1 MIRLLL
7 LAIVLVGGLIVGT
20 TFADQQGYVLISVAD
35 TTIEMSLTTLVIF
48 IGALIAG
55 LFLLEIIVKRILSVS
70 NFTRGWFSARHLR
83 KARYNTFKGMIK
95 LHEGE
100 WKEAERLITKG
111 GRHND
116 FPLLNYLAAAEAAQG
131 RKQIVQRDKYL
142 QLASEQSDS
151 RLAVALTSAKLQM
164 REEQYEF
171 ALATLQSVKVDYPR
185 NPVLLELLKECYLA
199 LNEWQALKHIIHP
212 LIKANLISDQQALE
226 LEEKAEC
233 GLMELIASKQGTA
246 GLLEHWNALPKKLKK
261 HVPVLVCLIKQLH
274 SRKADSEAYIILRD
288 NLKKYSDDR
297 LVALLPTLNLADYH
311 PATVLLESMA
321 NYDAR
326 NPVIQSTLGQ
336 LYMRAEKWQP
346 AREHFE
352 AALEVREDMSDY
364 AYLARVLDK
373 QNRKQAAADL
383 SRKALTMM
391 GSDA

>member
-20 TFADQQGYVLISVAD
+20 TFADQQGYVLISIAE

-55 LFLLEIIVKRILSVS
+55 LFVLEMIVKRILSVGS
-70 NFTRGWFSARHLR
+70 FTRGWFSARHLR
-83 KARYNTFKGMIK
+83 KARYNTFKGMLK

-131 RKQIVQRDKYL
+131 RQQIEQRDHYL
-142 QLASEQSDS
+142 KMASEQADS
-151 RLAVALTSAKLQM
+151 TLAVALTSAKLQM
-164 REEQYEF
+164 REQQYEI

-199 LNEWQALKHIIHP
+199 LNEWQPLKNIIHP
-212 LIKANLISDQQALE
+212 LTKANLITEQQALE

-233 GLMELIASKQGTA
+233 GLMEFIATNQGTV
-246 GLLEHWNALPKKLKK
+246 GLLDHWNSLPKKLKK

-274 SRKADSEAYIILRD
+274 ARKADSEAYIILRD
-288 NLKKYSDDR
+288 NLKKRSDDR
-297 LVALLPTLNLADYH
+297 LVELLPTLNLADYH
-311 PATVLLESMA
+311 PVTVLLEEMV
-321 NYDAR
+321 NHDAR
-326 NPVIQSTLGQ
+326 NPVVQSTLAQ
-336 LYMRAEKWQP
+336 LYMRIEKWQP

-352 AALEVREDMSDY
+352 AALAIREDMSDY

-373 QNRKQAAADL
+373 QNHKQDAANL
-383 SRKALTMM
+383 SRKALIMV
-391 GSDA
+391 GDND

>member
-20 TFADQQGYVLISVAD
+20 TFADQQGYVLISVAN
-35 TTIEMSLTTLVIF
+35 TTIEMSLTTLVLF

-55 LFLLEIIVKRILSVS
+55 LFLLEMIVKRILSVS
-70 NFTRGWFSARHLR
+70 NYTRGWFSARHLR

-131 RKQIVQRDKYL
+131 RQQIDLRDKYL
-142 QLASEQSDS
+142 QLASEQDDS
-151 RLAVALTSAKLQM
+151 TLAVALTSAKLQM
-164 REEQYEF
+164 RQKQYEL
-171 ALATLQSVKVDYPR
+171 ALATLQFVKVDYPR

-199 LNEWQALKHIIHP
+199 LNEWQALKSIIHP
-212 LIKANLISDQQALE
+212 LSKANLITDQQALE

-233 GLMELIASKQGTA
+233 GLMAVIATNKGTA
-246 GLLEHWNALPKKLKK
+246 GLLEHWDALPKKLKK
-261 HVPVLVCLIKQLH
+261 HVPILICLIQQLQA
-274 SRKADSEAYIILRD
+274 RKADSEAYIILRD
-288 NLKKYSDDR
+288 NLKKRADDR

-311 PATVLLESMA
+311 PVTVLLESMA
-321 NYDAR
+321 DYDVR
-326 NPVIQSTLGQ
+326 NPVIQSTLAQ
-336 LYMRAEKWQP
+336 LYMRTQKWQP

-352 AALEVREDMSDY
+352 AALAIREDMSDY

-383 SRKALTMM
+383 SRKALTMVDDK
-391 GSDA
+391 G

>member
-20 TFADQQGYVLISVAD
+20 TFADQQGYVLISIAE

-55 LFLLEIIVKRILSVS
+55 LFVLEMIVKRILSVGS
-70 NFTRGWFSARHLR
+70 FTRGWFSARHLR

-100 WKEAERLITKG
+100 WKDAERLITKG

-131 RKQIVQRDKYL
+131 RQQIEQRDHYL
-142 QLASEQSDS
+142 KLASEQSDS

-164 REEQYEF
+164 REQQYEL

-199 LNEWQALKHIIHP
+199 LNEWQPLKNIIHP
-212 LIKANLISDQQALE
+212 LTKANLITEQQALE

-233 GLMELIASKQGTA
+233 GLMEFIATNQGTV
-246 GLLEHWNALPKKLKK
+246 GLLDHWNSLPKKLKK

-274 SRKADSEAYIILRD
+274 ARKADSEAYIILRD
-288 NLKKYSDDR
+288 NLKKRSDDR
-297 LVALLPTLNLADYH
+297 LVELLPTLNLADYH
-311 PATVLLESMA
+311 PVTVLLEEMV
-321 NYDAR
+321 NHDAR
-326 NPVIQSTLGQ
+326 NPVVQSTLAQ
-336 LYMRAEKWQP
+336 LYMRIEKWQP

-352 AALEVREDMSDY
+352 AALAIREDMSDY

-373 QNRKQAAADL
+373 QNHKQDAANI
-383 SRKALTMM
+383 SRKALIMV
-391 GSDA
+391 GDND

>member
-35 TTIEMSLTTLVIF
+35 TTIEMSLTTLIIF

-199 LNEWQALKHIIHP
+199 LNEWQALIHIIHP
-212 LIKANLISDQQALE
+212 LTKASLISDQQALE

>member
-20 TFADQQGYVLISVAD
+20 TFADQQGYVLISVAE
-35 TTIEMSLTTLVIF
+35 TTIEMSLTTLVLF

-55 LFLLEIIVKRILSVS
+55 LFLLEIVVKRILSVS

-131 RKQIVQRDKYL
+131 RQHIEQRDAYL
-142 QLASEQSDS
+142 KLASEQPGSH
-151 RLAVALTSAKLQM
+151 LAVALTSAKLQM

-171 ALATLQSVKVDYPR
+171 ALATLQSVNVDYPH
-185 NPVLLELLKECYLA
+185 NPVLLDLLKDCYLA
-199 LNEWQALKHIIHP
+199 LNEWQALKKIIHP
-212 LIKANLISDQQALE
+212 LTKGNLITEQQALE
-226 LEEKAEC
+226 LEEKVEC
-233 GLMELIASKQGTA
+233 GILALIATNKGTT
-246 GLLEHWNALPKKLKK
+246 GLLDHWQSLPKKLKK
-261 HVPVLVCLIKQLH
+261 HTPILVCLIRQLH
-274 SRKADSEAYIILRD
+274 NRKADSEAYILLRD
-288 NLKKYSDDR
+288 NLKKRSDDR
-297 LVALLPTLNLADYH
+297 LIELFPTLNLPDYH
-311 PATVLLESMA
+311 PATVLLEDLA
-321 NYDAR
+321 HYDIR
-326 NPVIQSTLGQ
+326 NPIIQSTLAQ
-336 LYMRAEKWQP
+336 LYMRTQKWQP

-352 AALEVREDMSDY
+352 AALAIREDMSDY

-373 QNRKQAAADL
+373 QNRKQAAADI
-383 SRKALTMM
+383 SRKALTMV
-391 GSDA
+391 DDI

>member
-55 LFLLEIIVKRILSVS
+55 LFLLEMLVKRVLSVG

-100 WKEAERLITKG
+100 WKDAERLVTKG

-131 RKQIVQRDKYL
+131 RQQIEQRDHYL
-142 QLASEQSDS
+142 KLASEQADS
-151 RLAVALTSAKLQM
+151 ALAVTLTSAKLQM
-164 REEQYEF
+164 REQQYEL
-171 ALATLQSVKVDYPR
+171 ALATLQLVKVDYPR
-185 NPVLLELLKECYLA
+185 NPVLLGLLKECYLA
-199 LNEWQALKHIIHP
+199 LNEWQALKNIIHP
-212 LIKANLISDQQALE
+212 LTKANLISEQHALE

-233 GLMELIASKQGTA
+233 GLMAFIATNKGTV
-246 GLLEHWNALPKKLKK
+246 GLLEHWSSLPKKLQK

-274 SRKADSEAYIILRD
+274 ARKADSEAYILLRD
-288 NLKKYSDDR
+288 NLKKRNDDR
-297 LVALLPTLNLADYH
+297 LVELLPTLNLADYH
-311 PATVLLESMA
+311 PATVLLEGMA

-326 NPVIQSTLGQ
+326 NPVIQSTLAQ
-336 LYMRAEKWQP
+336 LYMRTEKWQP
-346 AREHFE
+346 ARDHFE
-352 AALEVREDMSDY
+352 AALAIREDMSDY
-364 AYLARVLDK
+364 AYLARVLEK

-383 SRKALTMM
+383 SRKALTMI
-391 GSDA
+391 DNQA

>member
-20 TFADQQGYVLISVAD
+20 TFADQQGYVLISIAE

-55 LFLLEIIVKRILSVS
+55 LFVLEMIVKRILSVGS
-70 NFTRGWFSARHLR
+70 FTRGWFSARHLR

-100 WKEAERLITKG
+100 WKDAERLITKG

-131 RKQIVQRDKYL
+131 RQQIEQRDHYL
-142 QLASEQSDS
+142 KLASEQSDS

-164 REEQYEF
+164 REQQYEL

-199 LNEWQALKHIIHP
+199 LNEWQPLKNIIHP
-212 LIKANLISDQQALE
+212 LTKANLITEQQALE

-233 GLMELIASKQGTA
+233 GLMEFIATNQGTV
-246 GLLEHWNALPKKLKK
+246 GLLDHWNSLPKKLKK

-274 SRKADSEAYIILRD
+274 ARKADSEAYIILRD
-288 NLKKYSDDR
+288 NLKKRSDDR
-297 LVALLPTLNLADYH
+297 LVELLPTLNLADYH
-311 PATVLLESMA
+311 PVTVLLEEMV
-321 NYDAR
+321 NHDAR
-326 NPVIQSTLGQ
+326 NPVVQSTLAQ
-336 LYMRAEKWQP
+336 LYMRIEKWQP

-352 AALEVREDMSDY
+352 AALAIREDMSDY

-373 QNRKQAAADL
+373 QNHKQDAANL
-383 SRKALTMM
+383 SRKALIMV
-391 GSDA
+391 GDND

>member
-20 TFADQQGYVLISVAD
+20 TFADQQGYVLISVAE
-35 TTIEMSLTTLVIF
+35 TTIEMSLTTLVLF

-55 LFLLEIIVKRILSVS
+55 LFLLEIVVKRILSVS

-131 RKQIVQRDKYL
+131 RQHIEQRDAYL
-142 QLASEQSDS
+142 KLASEQPGSH
-151 RLAVALTSAKLQM
+151 LAVTLTSAKLQM

-171 ALATLQSVKVDYPR
+171 ALATLQSVNVDYPH
-185 NPVLLELLKECYLA
+185 NPVLLDLLKDCYLA
-199 LNEWQALKHIIHP
+199 LNEWQALKKIIHP
-212 LIKANLISDQQALE
+212 LTKGNLITEQQALE
-226 LEEKAEC
+226 LEEKVEC
-233 GLMELIASKQGTA
+233 GILALIATNKGTT
-246 GLLEHWNALPKKLKK
+246 GLLDHWQSLPKKLKK
-261 HVPVLVCLIKQLH
+261 HIPILVCLIRQLH
-274 SRKADSEAYIILRD
+274 NRKADSEAYILLRD
-288 NLKKYSDDR
+288 NLKKRSDDR
-297 LVALLPTLNLADYH
+297 LIELLPTLNLPDYH
-311 PATVLLESMA
+311 PATVLLEDLA
-321 NYDAR
+321 RYDIR
-326 NPVIQSTLGQ
+326 NPIIQSTLAQ
-336 LYMRAEKWQP
+336 LYMRTQKWQP

-352 AALEVREDMSDY
+352 AALAIREDMSDY

-373 QNRKQAAADL
+373 QNRKQAAADI
-383 SRKALTMM
+383 SRKALTMV
-391 GSDA
+391 DDI

>member
-20 TFADQQGYVLISVAD
+20 TFADQQGYVLISVAE

-55 LFLLEIIVKRILSVS
+55 LFVLEMIVKRILSVGS
-70 NFTRGWFSARHLR
+70 FTRGWFSARHLR
-83 KARYNTFKGMIK
+83 KARYNTFKGMLK

-131 RKQIVQRDKYL
+131 RQQIEQRDHYL
-142 QLASEQSDS
+142 KMASEQADS
-151 RLAVALTSAKLQM
+151 TLAVALTSAKLQM
-164 REEQYEF
+164 REQQYEL

-199 LNEWQALKHIIHP
+199 LNEWQPLKNIIHP
-212 LIKANLISDQQALE
+212 LTKANLITEQQALE

-233 GLMELIASKQGTA
+233 GLMEFIATNQGTV
-246 GLLEHWNALPKKLKK
+246 GLLDHWNSLPKKLKK

-274 SRKADSEAYIILRD
+274 ARKADSEAYIILRD
-288 NLKKYSDDR
+288 NLKKRSDDR
-297 LVALLPTLNLADYH
+297 LVELLPTLNLADYH
-311 PATVLLESMA
+311 PVTVLLEEMV
-321 NYDAR
+321 NHDAR
-326 NPVIQSTLGQ
+326 NPVVQSTLAQ
-336 LYMRAEKWQP
+336 LYMRIEKWQP

-352 AALEVREDMSDY
+352 AALAIREDMSDY

-373 QNRKQAAADL
+373 QNHKQDAANL
-383 SRKALTMM
+383 SRKALIKV
-391 GSDA
+391 GDND

>member
-55 LFLLEIIVKRILSVS
+55 LFLLEMLVKRVLSIG

-100 WKEAERLITKG
+100 WKDAERLVTKG

-131 RKQIVQRDKYL
+131 RQQIEQRDHYL
-142 QLASEQSDS
+142 KLASEQADS
-151 RLAVALTSAKLQM
+151 ALAVALTSAKLQM
-164 REEQYEF
+164 REQQYEL
-171 ALATLQSVKVDYPR
+171 ALATLQLVKVDYPR
-185 NPVLLELLKECYLA
+185 NPVLLGLLKECYLA
-199 LNEWQALKHIIHP
+199 LNEWQALKNIIHP
-212 LIKANLISDQQALE
+212 LTKANLISEQHALE

-233 GLMELIASKQGTA
+233 GLMAFIATNKGTV
-246 GLLEHWNALPKKLKK
+246 GLLEHWSSLPKKLQK
-261 HVPVLVCLIKQLH
+261 HVPVLVCLIKQLRA
-274 SRKADSEAYIILRD
+274 RKADSEAYILLRD
-288 NLKKYSDDR
+288 NLKKRNDDR
-297 LVALLPTLNLADYH
+297 LVELLPTLNLADYH
-311 PATVLLESMA
+311 PATVLLEGMA

-326 NPVIQSTLGQ
+326 NPVIQSTLAQ
-336 LYMRAEKWQP
+336 LYMRTEKWQP
-346 AREHFE
+346 ARDHFE
-352 AALEVREDMSDY
+352 AALAIREDMSDY
-364 AYLARVLDK
+364 AYLARVLEK

-383 SRKALTMM
+383 SRKALTMI
-391 GSDA
+391 DNQT

>member
-35 TTIEMSLTTLVIF
+35 TTIEMSLTTLIIF
-48 IGALIAG
+48 IGGLIAG
-55 LFLLEIIVKRILSVS
+55 LFLLEMLVKRVLSVG

-83 KARYNTFKGMIK
+83 KARYNTFKGMVK

-131 RKQIVQRDKYL
+131 RQQIEQRDKYL

-212 LIKANLISDQQALE
+212 LTKANLISDQQALE

-233 GLMELIASKQGTA
+233 GLMELIASKKGTA

-311 PATVLLESMA
+311 PATVLLEDMA
-321 NYDAR
+321 NYDVR

-336 LYMRAEKWQP
+336 LYMRTEKWQP

-352 AALEVREDMSDY
+352 AALAIREDMSDY

-383 SRKALTMM
+383 SRKALTMV

>member
-20 TFADQQGYVLISVAD
+20 TFADQQGYVLISVAE
-35 TTIEMSLTTLVIF
+35 TTIEMSLTTLVLF

-55 LFLLEIIVKRILSVS
+55 LFLLEIVVKRILSVS

-131 RKQIVQRDKYL
+131 RQHIEQRDAYL
-142 QLASEQSDS
+142 KLASEQPGSH
-151 RLAVALTSAKLQM
+151 LAVALTSAKLQM

-171 ALATLQSVKVDYPR
+171 ALATLQSVNVDYPH
-185 NPVLLELLKECYLA
+185 NPVLLDLLKDCYLA
-199 LNEWQALKHIIHP
+199 LNEWQALKKIIHP
-212 LIKANLISDQQALE
+212 LIKGNLITEQQALE
-226 LEEKAEC
+226 LEEKVEC
-233 GLMELIASKQGTA
+233 GILALIATNKGTT
-246 GLLEHWNALPKKLKK
+246 GLLDHWQSLPKKLKK
-261 HVPVLVCLIKQLH
+261 HIPILVCLIRQLH
-274 SRKADSEAYIILRD
+274 NRKADSEAYILLRD
-288 NLKKYSDDR
+288 NLKKRNDDR
-297 LVALLPTLNLADYH
+297 LIELLPTLNLPDYH
-311 PATVLLESMA
+311 PATVLLEDLA
-321 NYDAR
+321 RYDIR
-326 NPVIQSTLGQ
+326 NPIIQSTLAQ
-336 LYMRAEKWQP
+336 LYMRTQKWQP

-352 AALEVREDMSDY
+352 AALAIREDMSDY

-373 QNRKQAAADL
+373 QNRKQAAADI
-383 SRKALTMM
+383 SRKALTMV
-391 GSDA
+391 DDI

>member
-55 LFLLEIIVKRILSVS
+55 LFLLEMLIKRILSVG

-100 WKEAERLITKG
+100 WKDAERLITKG

-131 RKQIVQRDKYL
+131 RQQIEQRDHYL
-142 QLASEQSDS
+142 KLASEQSDS

-164 REEQYEF
+164 REQQYEL
-171 ALATLQSVKVDYPR
+171 ALATLQSVKEDYPH

-199 LNEWQALKHIIHP
+199 LNEWRALKNIIHP
-212 LIKANLISDQQALE
+212 LTKANLISEQQALA

-233 GLMELIASKQGTA
+233 GLMAFIATNKGTV
-246 GLLEHWNALPKKLKK
+246 GLLEHWNSLPKKLQK

-274 SRKADSEAYIILRD
+274 SRKADSEAYILLRD
-288 NLKKYSDDR
+288 NLKKRSDDR
-297 LVALLPTLNLADYH
+297 LIELLPTLNLADYH
-311 PATVLLESMA
+311 PATVLLEGMA
-321 NYDAR
+321 NYDVR
-326 NPVIQSTLGQ
+326 NPVIQSTLAQ
-336 LYMRAEKWQP
+336 LYMRTEKWQP
-346 AREHFE
+346 ARDHFE
-352 AALEVREDMSDY
+352 AALALREDMSDY
-364 AYLARVLDK
+364 AYLARVLEK

-383 SRKALTMM
+383 SRKALTMVD
-391 GSDA
+391 SQA

>member
-20 TFADQQGYVLISVAD
+20 TFADQQGYVLISVAE

-55 LFLLEIIVKRILSVS
+55 LFVLEMIVKRILSVGS
-70 NFTRGWFSARHLR
+70 FTRGWFSARHLR
-83 KARYNTFKGMIK
+83 KARYNTFKGMLK

-131 RKQIVQRDKYL
+131 RQQIEQRDHYL
-142 QLASEQSDS
+142 KMASEQADS
-151 RLAVALTSAKLQM
+151 TLAVALTSAKLQM
-164 REEQYEF
+164 REQQYEL

-199 LNEWQALKHIIHP
+199 LNEWQPLKNIIHP
-212 LIKANLISDQQALE
+212 LTKANLITEQQALE

-233 GLMELIASKQGTA
+233 GLMEFIATNQGTV
-246 GLLEHWNALPKKLKK
+246 GLLDHWNSLPKKLKK

-274 SRKADSEAYIILRD
+274 ARKADSEAYIILRD
-288 NLKKYSDDR
+288 NLKKRSDDR
-297 LVALLPTLNLADYH
+297 LVELLPTLNLADYH
-311 PATVLLESMA
+311 PVTVLLEEMV
-321 NYDAR
+321 NHDAR
-326 NPVIQSTLGQ
+326 NPVVQSTLAQ
-336 LYMRAEKWQP
+336 LYMRIEKWQP

-352 AALEVREDMSDY
+352 AALAIREDMSDY

-373 QNRKQAAADL
+373 QNHKQDAANL
-383 SRKALTMM
+383 SRKALIMV
-391 GSDA
+391 GDND

>member
-48 IGALIAG
+48 IAALIAG
-55 LFLLEIIVKRILSVS
+55 LFLLEILVKRILSVG

-131 RKQIVQRDKYL
+131 RQQIEQRDRYL

-151 RLAVALTSAKLQM
+151 TLAVALTSAKLQM
-164 REEQYEF
+164 REEEYER

-199 LNEWQALKHIIHP
+199 LNEWQALKNIIHP
-212 LIKANLISDQQALE
+212 LTKANLISDQQALE

-233 GLMELIASKQGTA
+233 GLMAFIATNKGTA
-246 GLLEHWNALPKKLKK
+246 GLLEHWNTLPKKLKK
-261 HVPVLVCLIKQLH
+261 HVPVLICLIKQLH
-274 SRKADSEAYIILRD
+274 ERKADSEAYIILRD
-288 NLKKYSDDR
+288 NLKKRADDR
-297 LVALLPTLNLADYH
+297 LVTLLPTLNLADYH
-311 PATVLLESMA
+311 PATVLLENMA
-321 NYDAR
+321 NYDVR

-336 LYMRAEKWQP
+336 LYMRTEKWQP
-346 AREHFE
+346 ARDHFE

-383 SRKALTMM
+383 SRKALTMV
-391 GSDA
+391 DDTE

>member
-20 TFADQQGYVLISVAD
+20 TFADQQGYVLISVAE

-55 LFLLEIIVKRILSVS
+55 LFVLEMIVKRILSVGS
-70 NFTRGWFSARHLR
+70 FTRGWFSARHLR
-83 KARYNTFKGMIK
+83 KARYNTFKGMLK

-131 RKQIVQRDKYL
+131 RQQIEQRDHYL
-142 QLASEQSDS
+142 KMASEQADS
-151 RLAVALTSAKLQM
+151 TLAVALTSAKLQM
-164 REEQYEF
+164 REQQYEL

-199 LNEWQALKHIIHP
+199 LNEWQPLKNIIHP
-212 LIKANLISDQQALE
+212 LTKANLITEQQALE

-233 GLMELIASKQGTA
+233 GLMEFIATNQGTV
-246 GLLEHWNALPKKLKK
+246 GLLDHWNSLPKKLKK

-274 SRKADSEAYIILRD
+274 ARKADSEAYIILRD
-288 NLKKYSDDR
+288 NLKKRSDDR
-297 LVALLPTLNLADYH
+297 LVELLPTLNLADYH
-311 PATVLLESMA
+311 PVTVLLEEMV
-321 NYDAR
+321 NHDAR
-326 NPVIQSTLGQ
+326 NPVVQSTLAQ
-336 LYMRAEKWQP
+336 LYMRIEKWQP

-352 AALEVREDMSDY
+352 AALAIREDMSDY

-373 QNRKQAAADL
+373 QNHKQDAANL
-383 SRKALTMM
+383 YRKALIKV
-391 GSDA
+391 GDND

>member
-20 TFADQQGYVLISVAD
+20 TFADQQGYVLISVAE
-35 TTIEMSLTTLVIF
+35 TTIEMSLTTLVLF

-55 LFLLEIIVKRILSVS
+55 LFLLEIVVKRILSVS

-131 RKQIVQRDKYL
+131 RQHIEQRDAYL
-142 QLASEQSDS
+142 KLASEQPGSH
-151 RLAVALTSAKLQM
+151 LAVALTSAKLQM

-171 ALATLQSVKVDYPR
+171 ALATLQSVNVDYPH
-185 NPVLLELLKECYLA
+185 NPVLLDLLKDCYLA
-199 LNEWQALKHIIHP
+199 LNEWQALKNIIHP
-212 LIKANLISDQQALE
+212 LTKGNLITEQQALE
-226 LEEKAEC
+226 LEEKVEC
-233 GLMELIASKQGTA
+233 GILALIATNKGTT
-246 GLLEHWNALPKKLKK
+246 GLLDHWQSLPKKLKK
-261 HVPVLVCLIKQLH
+261 HIPILVCLIRQLH
-274 SRKADSEAYIILRD
+274 NRKADSEAYILLRD
-288 NLKKYSDDR
+288 NLKKRNDDR
-297 LVALLPTLNLADYH
+297 LIELLPTLNLPDYH
-311 PATVLLESMA
+311 PATVLLEDLA
-321 NYDAR
+321 RYDIR
-326 NPVIQSTLGQ
+326 NPIIQSTLAQ
-336 LYMRAEKWQP
+336 LYMRTQKWQP

-352 AALEVREDMSDY
+352 AALAIREDMSDY

-373 QNRKQAAADL
+373 QNRKQAAADI
-383 SRKALTMM
+383 SRKALTMV
-391 GSDA
+391 DDI

>member
-20 TFADQQGYVLISVAD
+20 TFADQQGYVLISVAE
-35 TTIEMSLTTLVIF
+35 TTIEMSLTTLVLF

-55 LFLLEIIVKRILSVS
+55 LFLLEIVVKRILSVS

-131 RKQIVQRDKYL
+131 RQHIEQRDAYL
-142 QLASEQSDS
+142 KLASEQPGSH
-151 RLAVALTSAKLQM
+151 LAVALTSAKLQM

-171 ALATLQSVKVDYPR
+171 ALATLQSVNVDYPH
-185 NPVLLELLKECYLA
+185 NPVLLDLLKDCYLA
-199 LNEWQALKHIIHP
+199 LNEWQALKKIIHP
-212 LIKANLISDQQALE
+212 LTKGNLITEQQALE
-226 LEEKAEC
+226 LEEKVEC
-233 GLMELIASKQGTA
+233 GILALIATNKGTT
-246 GLLEHWNALPKKLKK
+246 GLLDHWQSLPKKLKK
-261 HVPVLVCLIKQLH
+261 HTPILVCLIQQLH
-274 SRKADSEAYIILRD
+274 NRKADSEAYILLRD
-288 NLKKYSDDR
+288 NLKKRSDDR
-297 LVALLPTLNLADYH
+297 LIELLPTLNLPDYH
-311 PATVLLESMA
+311 PATVLLEDLA
-321 NYDAR
+321 RYDIR
-326 NPVIQSTLGQ
+326 NPIIQSTLAQ
-336 LYMRAEKWQP
+336 LYMRTQKWQP

-352 AALEVREDMSDY
+352 AALAIREDMSDY

-373 QNRKQAAADL
+373 QNRKQAAADI
-383 SRKALTMM
+383 SRKALTMV
-391 GSDA
+391 DDI

>member
-20 TFADQQGYVLISVAD
+20 TFADQQGYVLISVAE
-35 TTIEMSLTTLVIF
+35 TTIEMSLTTLVLF

-55 LFLLEIIVKRILSVS
+55 LFLLEIVVKRILSVS

-131 RKQIVQRDKYL
+131 RQHIEQRDAYL
-142 QLASEQSDS
+142 KLASEQPGSH
-151 RLAVALTSAKLQM
+151 LAVALTSAKLQM

-171 ALATLQSVKVDYPR
+171 ALATLQSVNVDYPH
-185 NPVLLELLKECYLA
+185 NPVLLDLLKDCYLA
-199 LNEWQALKHIIHP
+199 LNEWQALKNIIHP
-212 LIKANLISDQQALE
+212 LTKGNLITEQQALE
-226 LEEKAEC
+226 LEEKVEC
-233 GLMELIASKQGTA
+233 GILALIATNKGTT
-246 GLLEHWNALPKKLKK
+246 GLLDHWQSLPKKLKK
-261 HVPVLVCLIKQLH
+261 HIPILVCLIRQLH
-274 SRKADSEAYIILRD
+274 NRKADSEAYILLRD
-288 NLKKYSDDR
+288 NLKKRSDDR
-297 LVALLPTLNLADYH
+297 LIELLPTLNLPDYH
-311 PATVLLESMA
+311 PATVLLEDLA
-321 NYDAR
+321 RYDIR
-326 NPVIQSTLGQ
+326 NPIIQSTLAQ
-336 LYMRAEKWQP
+336 LYMRTQKWQP

-352 AALEVREDMSDY
+352 AALAIREDMSDY

-373 QNRKQAAADL
+373 QNRKQAAADI
-383 SRKALTMM
+383 SRKALTMV
-391 GSDA
+391 DDI

>member
-20 TFADQQGYVLISVAD
+20 TFADQQGYVLISVAEI
-35 TTIEMSLTTLVIF
+35 TIEMSLTTLVLF

-55 LFLLEIIVKRILSVS
+55 LFLLEIVVKRILSVS

-131 RKQIVQRDKYL
+131 RQHIEQRDAYL
-142 QLASEQSDS
+142 KLASEQPGSH
-151 RLAVALTSAKLQM
+151 LAVALTSAKLQM

-171 ALATLQSVKVDYPR
+171 ALATLQSVNVDYPH
-185 NPVLLELLKECYLA
+185 NPVLLDLLKDCYLA
-199 LNEWQALKHIIHP
+199 LNEWQALKNIIHP
-212 LIKANLISDQQALE
+212 LTKGNLITEQQALE
-226 LEEKAEC
+226 LEEKVEC
-233 GLMELIASKQGTA
+233 GILALIATNKGTT
-246 GLLEHWNALPKKLKK
+246 GLLDHWQSLPKKLKK
-261 HVPVLVCLIKQLH
+261 HIPILVCLIRQLH
-274 SRKADSEAYIILRD
+274 NRKADSEAYILLRD
-288 NLKKYSDDR
+288 NLKKRNDDR
-297 LVALLPTLNLADYH
+297 LIELLPTLNLPDYH
-311 PATVLLESMA
+311 PATVLLEDLA
-321 NYDAR
+321 RYDIR
-326 NPVIQSTLGQ
+326 NPIIQSTLAQ
-336 LYMRAEKWQP
+336 LYMRTQKWQP

-352 AALEVREDMSDY
+352 AALAIREDMSDY

-373 QNRKQAAADL
+373 QNRKQAAADI
-383 SRKALTMM
+383 SRKALTMV
-391 GSDA
+391 DDI

>member
-20 TFADQQGYVLISVAD
+20 TFADQQGYVLISVAE
-35 TTIEMSLTTLVIF
+35 TTIEMSLTTLVLF

-55 LFLLEIIVKRILSVS
+55 CFLLAIVVKRILSVS

-131 RKQIVQRDKYL
+131 RQHIEQRDAYL
-142 QLASEQSDS
+142 KLASEQPGSH
-151 RLAVALTSAKLQM
+151 LAVALTSAKLQM

-171 ALATLQSVKVDYPR
+171 ALATLQSVNVDYPH
-185 NPVLLELLKECYLA
+185 NPVLLDLLKDCYLA
-199 LNEWQALKHIIHP
+199 LNEWQALKNIIHP
-212 LIKANLISDQQALE
+212 LTKGNLITEQQALE
-226 LEEKAEC
+226 LEEKVEC
-233 GLMELIASKQGTA
+233 GILALIATNKGTT
-246 GLLEHWNALPKKLKK
+246 GLLDHWQSLPKKLKK
-261 HVPVLVCLIKQLH
+261 HIPILVCLIRQLH
-274 SRKADSEAYIILRD
+274 NRKADSEAYILLRD
-288 NLKKYSDDR
+288 NLKKRSDDR
-297 LVALLPTLNLADYH
+297 LIELLPTLNLPDYH
-311 PATVLLESMA
+311 PATVLLEDLA
-321 NYDAR
+321 RYYIR
-326 NPVIQSTLGQ
+326 NPIIQSTLAQ
-336 LYMRAEKWQP
+336 LYMRTQKWQP

-352 AALEVREDMSDY
+352 AALAIREDMSDY

-373 QNRKQAAADL
+373 QNRKQAAADI
-383 SRKALTMM
+383 SRKALTMV
-391 GSDA
+391 DDI

>member
-20 TFADQQGYVLISVAD
+20 TFADQQGYVLISVAE
-35 TTIEMSLTTLVIF
+35 TTIEMSLTTLVLF

-55 LFLLEIIVKRILSVS
+55 LFLLEIVVKRILSVS

-131 RKQIVQRDKYL
+131 RQHIEQRDAYL
-142 QLASEQSDS
+142 KLASEQPGSH
-151 RLAVALTSAKLQM
+151 LAVALTSAKLQM

-171 ALATLQSVKVDYPR
+171 ALATLQSVNVDYPH
-185 NPVLLELLKECYLA
+185 NPVLLDLLKDCYLA
-199 LNEWQALKHIIHP
+199 LNEWQALKKIIHP
-212 LIKANLISDQQALE
+212 LTKGNLITEQQALE
-226 LEEKAEC
+226 LEEKVEC
-233 GLMELIASKQGTA
+233 GILALIATNKGTT
-246 GLLEHWNALPKKLKK
+246 GLLDHWQSLPKKLKK
-261 HVPVLVCLIKQLH
+261 HIPILVCLIRQLH
-274 SRKADSEAYIILRD
+274 NRKADSEAYILLRD
-288 NLKKYSDDR
+288 NLKKRSDDR
-297 LVALLPTLNLADYH
+297 LIELLPTLNLPDYH
-311 PATVLLESMA
+311 PATVLLEDLA
-321 NYDAR
+321 RYDIR
-326 NPVIQSTLGQ
+326 NPIIQSTLAQ
-336 LYMRAEKWQP
+336 LYMRTQKWQP

-352 AALEVREDMSDY
+352 AALAIREDMSDY

-373 QNRKQAAADL
+373 QNRKQAAADI
-383 SRKALTMM
+383 SRKALTMV
-391 GSDA
+391 DDI

>member
-1 MIRLLL
+1 MIQLLL
-7 LAIVLVGGLIVGT
+7 LAIILVGGLIVGT
-20 TFADQQGYVLISVAD
+20 TFADQQGYVLISVAE

-55 LFLLEIIVKRILSVS
+55 LFVLEMIVKRILSVGS
-70 NFTRGWFSARHLR
+70 FTRGWFSARHLR
-83 KARYNTFKGMIK
+83 KARYNTFKGMLK

-131 RKQIVQRDKYL
+131 RQQIEQRDHYL
-142 QLASEQSDS
+142 KMASEQADS
-151 RLAVALTSAKLQM
+151 TLAVALTSAKLQM
-164 REEQYEF
+164 REQQYEL

-199 LNEWQALKHIIHP
+199 LNEWQPLKNIIHP
-212 LIKANLISDQQALE
+212 LTKANLITEQQALE

-233 GLMELIASKQGTA
+233 GLMEFIATNQGTV
-246 GLLEHWNALPKKLKK
+246 GLLDHWNSLPKKLKK

-274 SRKADSEAYIILRD
+274 ARKADSEAYIILRD
-288 NLKKYSDDR
+288 NLKKRSDDR
-297 LVALLPTLNLADYH
+297 LVELLPTLNLADYH
-311 PATVLLESMA
+311 PVTVLLEEMV
-321 NYDAR
+321 NHDAR
-326 NPVIQSTLGQ
+326 NPVVQSTLAQ
-336 LYMRAEKWQP
+336 LYMRIEKWQP

-352 AALEVREDMSDY
+352 AALAIREDMSDY

-373 QNRKQAAADL
+373 QNHKQDAANL
-383 SRKALTMM
+383 SRKALIMV
-391 GSDA
+391 GDND

>member
-35 TTIEMSLTTLVIF
+35 TTIEMSLTTLIIF

-164 REEQYEF
+164 REDQYEF

-212 LIKANLISDQQALE
+212 LTKASLISDQQALE